1 MFCTKCGEQ
10 IKDNSNFCPFCGNKV
25 GNTDKFQKPEKESTI
40 LSHDNAKDESNKNR
54 SFGSYAT
61 ESIYEQQLKLKA
73 DKEEKVDNI
82 EGFIAIILAIISM
95 VKSGITLQFDILTA
109 CTCIVVGAIVEIVL
123 IPLAKIYKKNAG
135 IYKAKDKLDKYRSMK
150 GTCDEQVLIQTIEI
164 GSVMEE
170 RQGKGLL
177 YFLVCVLIIIIIF
190 SFL

>member
-1 MFCTKCGEQ
+1 
-10 IKDNSNFCPFCGNKV
+10 
-25 GNTDKFQKPEKESTI
+25 
-40 LSHDNAKDESNKNR
+40 
-54 SFGSYAT
+54 
-61 ESIYEQQLKLKA
+61 
-73 DKEEKVDNI
+73 
-82 EGFIAIILAIISM
+82 
-95 VKSGITLQFDILTA
+95 
-109 CTCIVVGAIVEIVL
+109 
-123 IPLAKIYKKNAG
+123 AG